1 MCESR
6 WLFPVCLSAGT
17 SSSLGPS
24 WLSPDEETVCTRLW
38 RRSEEREG
46 KVKKWLP
53 LEQDSLS
60 FPASSSSDLLL
71 FLPLLLLLLLRS
83 WSSSFSSWVG
93 FLFQSLL
100 GLGIHLL
107 FFSYFV
113 LTYSLAFFLGI
124 HHRFQ
129 SIQTHRQSLLRP
141 KSFPPFPLKLV

>member
-17 SSSLGPS
+17 SSSSLGPS

-71 FLPLLLLLLLRS
+71 FLPLLLLLLRS

-107 FFSYFV
+107 FFLSYAHIFFS
-113 LTYSLAFFLGI
+113 LFSRYSSSF
-124 HHRFQ
+124 
-129 SIQTHRQSLLRP
+129 SKYSDPQTVSSQTKIFSALSLETC
-141 KSFPPFPLKLV
+141 V